1 MADPRLFNADYLKN
15 IGESVIYRLFLH
27 VPEQLTK
34 AESEKKLL
42 LQLGHIK
49 WEIQH
54 SSYKK
59 VSSDQELNPIDSSWV
74 NKPSVDNLY
83 HFR

>member
-1 MADPRLFNADYLKN
+1 MIYSIMADPRLFNADYLKN
-15 IGESVIYRLFLH
+15 IGESVIYRLFLN

-49 WEIQH
+49 
-54 SSYKK
+54 
-59 VSSDQELNPIDSSWV
+59 
-74 NKPSVDNLY
+74 
-83 HFR
+83 